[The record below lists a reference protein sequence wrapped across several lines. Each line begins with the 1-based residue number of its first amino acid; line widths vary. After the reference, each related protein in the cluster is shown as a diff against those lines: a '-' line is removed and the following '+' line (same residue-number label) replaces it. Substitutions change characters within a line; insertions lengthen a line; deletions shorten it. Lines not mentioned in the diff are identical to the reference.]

1 MNLLKLIRQAEN
13 QGCNIIFL
21 KDYKEQGR
29 YLEYN
34 SQHFIF
40 INDNLSDLM
49 KINVILHELAHF
61 KNQDTKNSLSNKD
74 SFIHHIENNA
84 EKERIINLMTLT
96 NTKYPIDE
104 TFNYLNYMKTTA
116 IPEKYENLVKE
127 LAKTLYKSNKDKHRI

>member
-34 SQHFIF
+34 SQH
-40 INDNLSDLM
+40 
-49 KINVILHELAHF
+49 ELAHF
-61 KNQDTKNSLSNKD
+61 KNQDTKNSLSNTD

-96 NTKYPIDE
+96 NTNYPIDE
-104 TFNYLNYMKTTA
+104 TFNYLNYMKTTN

>member
-61 KNQDTKNSLSNKD
+61 KNQDTKNSLSNTD

-96 NTKYPIDE
+96 NTNYPIDK
-104 TFNYLNYMKTTA
+104 TFNYLNYMKTTN

>member
-61 KNQDTKNSLSNKD
+61 KNQDTKNSLSNTD

-96 NTKYPIDE
+96 NTNYPIDE
-104 TFNYLNYMKTTA
+104 TFNYLSYMKTTN

>member
-1 MNLLKLIRQAEN
+1 MNLLKLIRQTEN

-61 KNQDTKNSLSNKD
+61 KNQDTKNSLSNTD

-96 NTKYPIDE
+96 NTNYTIDE
-104 TFNYLNYMKTTA
+104 TFNYLNYMKTTN

>member
-61 KNQDTKNSLSNKD
+61 KNQDTKNSLSNTD

-96 NTKYPIDE
+96 NTNYPIDE
-104 TFNYLNYMKTTA
+104 TFNYLNYMKTTN

>member
-61 KNQDTKNSLSNKD
+61 TNQDTKNSLSNID

-96 NTKYPIDE
+96 NTNYPIDE

>member
-1 MNLLKLIRQAEN
+1 
-13 QGCNIIFL
+13 
-21 KDYKEQGR
+21 
-29 YLEYN
+29 
-34 SQHFIF
+34 
-40 INDNLSDLM
+40 M

-61 KNQDTKNSLSNKD
+61 KNQDTKNSLSNTD

-96 NTKYPIDE
+96 NTNYPIDE
-104 TFNYLNYMKTTA
+104 TFNYLNYMKTTN

>member
-21 KDYKEQGR
+21 KDYEEQGR

-40 INDNLSDLM
+40 INDNLSDIM

-61 KNQDTKNSLSNKD
+61 KNQDTKNSLSNID
-74 SFIHHIENNA
+74 SFTHHIENKA

-96 NTKYPIDE
+96 NSNYPIDE

>member
-21 KDYKEQGR
+21 KDYTEQGR

-40 INDNLSDLM
+40 INDNLSEIM

-61 KNQDTKNSLSNKD
+61 KNKDTKNSLSNID
-74 SFIHHIENNA
+74 SFTHHIENKA
-84 EKERIINLMTLT
+84 EKERIISLMTLT
-96 NTKYPIDE
+96 NKNYPIDE

>member
-1 MNLLKLIRQAEN
+1 MNLLKLIRQAKN

-61 KNQDTKNSLSNKD
+61 KNQDTKNSLSNTD

-96 NTKYPIDE
+96 NTNYPIDE
-104 TFNYLNYMKTTA
+104 TFNYLNYMKTTN

>member
-40 INDNLSDLM
+40 INDNLSELM

-61 KNQDTKNSLSNKD
+61 KNQDTKNSLSNTD

-96 NTKYPIDE
+96 NTNYPIDE
-104 TFNYLNYMKTTA
+104 TFNYLSYMKTTN

>member
-21 KDYKEQGR
+21 KDYQEQGR

-40 INDNLSDLM
+40 VNDNLSDLM

-61 KNQDTKNSLSNKD
+61 KNQDTKNSLSNIN
-74 SFIHHIENNA
+74 SFTHHIENNA

>member
-61 KNQDTKNSLSNKD
+61 KNQDTKNSLSNID

>member
-21 KDYKEQGR
+21 KDYEEQGR

-40 INDNLSDLM
+40 INDNLSDIM

-61 KNQDTKNSLSNKD
+61 RNQDTKNNLSNIN
-74 SFIHHIENNA
+74 SFTHHIENKA

-96 NTKYPIDE
+96 NSNYPIDE

-127 LAKTLYKSNKDKHRI
+127 LAKTLYKSNKEKHRI

>member
-21 KDYKEQGR
+21 NDYEEQGR

-40 INDNLSDLM
+40 INDNLSELM

-61 KNQDTKNSLSNKD
+61 KNQDTKNSLSNIT
-74 SFIHHIENNA
+74 SFTHHIENKA

-96 NTKYPIDE
+96 NKTYPIDE
-104 TFNYLNYMKTTA
+104 TFNYLNYMKTTN
-116 IPEKYENLVKE
+116 IPEKYENLVKK
-127 LAKTLYKSNKDKHRI
+127 LAKTLYQSNKNKHKI

>member
-40 INDNLSDLM
+40 INDNLSEIM

-61 KNQDTKNSLSNKD
+61 KNKDTKNSLSNIN
-74 SFIHHIENNA
+74 SFTHHIENKA

-96 NTKYPIDE
+96 NKKYPIDK

-116 IPEKYENLVKE
+116 IPDKYENLVKE

>member
-21 KDYKEQGR
+21 KDYTEQGR

-40 INDNLSDLM
+40 INDNLSELM

-61 KNQDTKNSLSNKD
+61 KNQDTKNSLSNIN
-74 SFIHHIENNA
+74 SFSHHIENNA

-96 NTKYPIDE
+96 NSTYPIDE
-104 TFNYLNYMKTTA
+104 SFNYLKFMKITA
-116 IPEKYENLVKE
+116 IPEKYENIVKE
-127 LAKTLYKSNKDKHRI
+127 IAKTLYQSNKRKK

>member
-1 MNLLKLIRQAEN
+1 MNLLKLIRQTEN

-61 KNQDTKNSLSNKD
+61 KNQDTKNSLSNTD

-96 NTKYPIDE
+96 NTNYPIDE
-104 TFNYLNYMKTTA
+104 TFNYLSYMKTTN